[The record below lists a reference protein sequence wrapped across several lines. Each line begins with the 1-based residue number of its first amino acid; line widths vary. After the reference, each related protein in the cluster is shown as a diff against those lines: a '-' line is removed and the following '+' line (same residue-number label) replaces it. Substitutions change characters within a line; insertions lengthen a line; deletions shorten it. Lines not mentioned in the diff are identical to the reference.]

1 MGQLCRTKAEH
12 INSKNAIFAQLV
24 SMESREQDECDYCGG
39 LQTYTYLV
47 IILRPEQV
55 DCINSTIVTFVSCT

>member
-39 LQTYTYLV
+39 LRLSSHYIET
-47 IILRPEQV
+47 
-55 DCINSTIVTFVSCT
+55 